1 MKLKTIFAA
10 VGLSFL
16 AGYHANAEEKV
27 TLRFGHFPNITHAQG
42 LIAHAFSREG
52 KGWFEQRLG
61 PNVEVQ
67 WFTYNA
73 GPSAME
79 AIFAGSLDVTYV
91 GTGPAL
97 NAHFKAKGE
106 EIRVISGAADGGAAL
121 VVKPDGPIK
130 AAADFRGKK
139 IATPQMGNTQD
150 ISCRAWLKSQGFKV
164 TQTGGDVLVVPTA
177 NPDQLALFQ
186 SGGVDGV
193 WTVEPWVT
201 RLEKEANAKVLVEDK
216 DCITT
221 WLVSGVKF
229 LNEHKDLAKRI
240 VAANDELTKWIKD
253 HPEEAQK
260 MLVAE
265 LKAETKTEVVADT
278 VARSLKRIELTTE
291 VSPTLLQKAV
301 KDGQDTGFIKG
312 EANTGKLI
320 QKL

>member
-1 MKLKTIFAA
+1 MKFKTLIVA
-10 VGLSFL
+10 VAVSLIVVHQS
-16 AGYHANAEEKV
+16 NAEDKV
-27 TLRFGHFPNITHAQG
+27 IVRFGHFPNITHAQG
-42 LIAHAFSREG
+42 LIAHAFSRGG
-52 KGWFEQRLG
+52 KGWFEERLG

-130 AAADFRGKK
+130 TAADFRGKK

-150 ISCRAWLKSQGFKV
+150 ISCRAWLKAQGFKV

-201 RLEKEANAKVLVEDK
+201 RLEKDANAKVLVEDK

-221 WLVSGVKF
+221 WLVSSVKF
-229 LNEHKDLAKRI
+229 LNEHKDLAKKI
-240 VAANDELTKWIKD
+240 ATANDELTKWIKD

-265 LKAETKTEVVADT
+265 LKTETRTEVVPDT
-278 VARSLKRIELTTE
+278 VSRSLKRIDLTTE
-291 VSPTLLQKAV
+291 VSPALLQKAV

-312 EANTGKLI
+312 EANTGRLI

>member
-1 MKLKTIFAA
+1 MKLKTIIAVIGAVILAA
-10 VGLSFL
+10 HNL
-16 AGYHANAEEKV
+16 NAEDKV

-79 AIFAGSLDVTYV
+79 AIFAGSIDVTYV

-106 EIRVISGAADGGAAL
+106 EIRVISGAANGGAAL

-130 AAADFRGKK
+130 SPADFKGKR

-150 ISCRAWLKSQGFKV
+150 IACRAWLKAQGFNV

-177 NPDQLALFQ
+177 NPDQLGVFQ
-186 SGGVDGV
+186 SGTVDGV

-201 RLEKEANAKVLVEDK
+201 RLEKDANAKVFIEDK

-221 WLVSGVKF
+221 WLVSSVKF
-229 LNEHKDLAKRI
+229 LKERKDLAKKI
-240 VAANDELTKWIKD
+240 VAANQELTEWIKS
-253 HPEEAQK
+253 HPDEAQK

-265 LKAETKTEVVADT
+265 LKAETRTDVPVDSVVH
-278 VARSLKRIELTTE
+278 SMKRIELTTE
-291 VSPTLLQKAV
+291 VSPTFLQKAV
-301 KDGQDTGFIKG
+301 KDGKDTGFIKDAG
-312 EANTGKLI
+312 DTSRLVESL
-320 QKL
+320 

>member
-1 MKLKTIFAA
+1 MKFRTIIA
-10 VGLSFL
+10 VIGAVIFGAHLS
-16 AGYHANAEEKV
+16 GAEDKV

-42 LIAHAFSREG
+42 VIAHAFSREG

-97 NAHFKAKGE
+97 NAHFKAKGD
-106 EIRVISGAADGGAAL
+106 EIRVISGAANGGAAL

-130 AAADFRGKK
+130 AAADFRGKR

-150 ISCRAWLKSQGFKV
+150 IACRAWLKSQGFKV

-177 NPDQLALFQ
+177 NPDQLGVFQ
-186 SGGVDGV
+186 SGAVDGV

-201 RLEKEANAKVLVEDK
+201 RLEKDANAKVFVEDK

-221 WLVSGVKF
+221 WLVSSVKF
-229 LNEHKDLAKRI
+229 LNKHKDLAKKI
-240 VAANDELTKWIKD
+240 VAANQELTEWIKT
-253 HPEEAQK
+253 HPDDAQK
-260 MLVAE
+260 MLIAE
-265 LKAETKTEVVADT
+265 LKAETRTDVPADS
-278 VARSLKRIELTTE
+278 VGHAMKRIELTTD
-291 VSPTLLQKAV
+291 VSPTLLEKAV
-301 KDGQDTGFIKG
+301 KDGKDTGFIKDAG
-312 EANTGKLI
+312 DTSRLI
-320 QKL
+320 QSL

>member
-1 MKLKTIFAA
+1 MKLKTLIAIAATAIFGTLHSNAA
-10 VGLSFL
+10 D
-16 AGYHANAEEKV
+16 KV
-27 TLRFGHFPNITHAQG
+27 MLRFGHFPNVTHAQG
-42 LIAHAFSREG
+42 VIAHAFSRQG

-61 PNVEVQ
+61 PNVEIQ

-97 NAHFKAKGE
+97 NAHFKAKGD

-121 VVKPDGPIK
+121 VVKPDGPK
-130 AAADFRGKK
+130 SPSDFRSKK

-150 ISCRAWLKSQGFKV
+150 IACRAWLKNNGYKV
-164 TQTGGDVLVVPTA
+164 TQTGGEVLVIPTA
-177 NPDQLALFQ
+177 NPDQLGVFQ
-186 SGGVDGV
+186 SGAVDAV

-201 RLEKEANAKVLVEDK
+201 RLETEANARVFLEDK

-221 WLVSGVKF
+221 WLVSSVKF
-229 LNEHKDLAKRI
+229 LNEHKDLAKKI
-240 VAANDELTKWIKD
+240 VAANDELTKWIKAN
-253 HPEEAQK
+253 PAEAER

-265 LKAETKTEVVADT
+265 LKAETRTTVSADT
-278 VARSLKRIELTTE
+278 VTRSLRRIELTTK
-291 VSPTLLQKAV
+291 VAPSLVQKAV

-312 EANTGKLI
+312 AGDTSRLI
-320 QKL
+320 QNP

>member
-1 MKLKTIFAA
+1 MKLKTIIALIGA
-10 VGLSFL
+10 CTIATYNS
-16 AGYHANAEEKV
+16 NAEDKV

-42 LIAHAFSREG
+42 VIAHAFSREG

-61 PNVEVQ
+61 PNVEIQ

-97 NAHFKAKGE
+97 NAHFKAKGD
-106 EIRVISGAADGGAAL
+106 EIRVISGAANGGAAL

-130 AAADFRGKK
+130 APADFRGKR

-150 ISCRAWLKSQGFKV
+150 IACRAWLKAQGFKV

-177 NPDQLALFQ
+177 NPDQLGVFQ
-186 SGGVDGV
+186 SGTVDGV

-201 RLEKEANAKVLVEDK
+201 RLETDANAKVFVEDK

-221 WLVSGVKF
+221 WLVSSVKF
-229 LNEHKDLAKRI
+229 LNEHKDLAKKI
-240 VAANDELTKWIKD
+240 VAANQELTEWIKT
-253 HPEEAQK
+253 HPDDAQK
-260 MLVAE
+260 MLIAE
-265 LKAETKTEVVADT
+265 LKAETRTDVPADSVAH
-278 VARSLKRIELTTE
+278 AMKRIELTTE
-291 VSPTLLQKAV
+291 VSPTLLEKAV
-301 KDGQDTGFIKG
+301 KDGKDTGFIKDAG
-312 EANTGKLI
+312 DTSRLI
-320 QKL
+320 QSL